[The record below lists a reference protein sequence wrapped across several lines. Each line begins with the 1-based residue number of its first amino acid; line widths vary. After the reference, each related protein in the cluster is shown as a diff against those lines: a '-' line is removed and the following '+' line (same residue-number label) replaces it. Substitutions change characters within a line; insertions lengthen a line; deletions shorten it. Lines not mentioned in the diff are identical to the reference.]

1 MPWDGAYHC
10 RGVQTKKRKP
20 GRTEKKNSP
29 LGLRGELMSRQYFR
43 FAGCLFVP
51 LIFLIPVNGHALEE
65 IVVTVRKKA
74 ENLQEIPLAITAF
87 DSETIKR
94 KGINNLDALA
104 KNTAGI
110 VFDQGITSQDTRVV
124 IRGLSP
130 TRGRQNIAFLQD
142 NIDISSEAIS
152 TAGGSLLVNPRYL
165 DFERIEV
172 VKGPQSALYGRAA
185 FNGAINYVTRDPGDE
200 FEFEILA
207 DINDASGSQNSESS
221 VTVSAGGPV
230 TDTFGLRASATYWD
244 EDGYYDNRFTKFEN
258 LGGGDGYGVSL
269 KGLWQASDKVTV
281 EGRISYSDDR
291 YEQRPAAF
299 VPYNALS
306 FLPEEALIPMLA
318 TKEYL
323 GEIGNMEQEVDF
335 KFYRFEV
342 CGPNYELDGS
352 GLFNTATAAS
362 DCAMEADINPRVE
375 KTGPAGERV
384 ASSLFGAPVASYR
397 GQIPETDDLDVRL
410 SPNPKTIDPLGME
423 LPEDYP
429 GTEIEVTRVN
439 LEVIWERENGD
450 FIFWTGITDAEQ
462 DVLIDFDKFA
472 EDPDGLHAAP
482 IQSAPGPGPDGMLG
496 TADDIP
502 CALSGG
508 DCSWGTQQIDF
519 NTKTEQFSQEI
530 RYSSDL
536 DGSWNYTIGGM
547 AWYED
552 TEQEEYSTT
561 ARASNGLFPF
571 TSPANVLSM
580 GSTRPN
586 CYSPEAG
593 PPAGVGMQHFMADWE
608 HLLKPGEAGF
618 LGGPWSL
625 NGPESVSMP
634 DDFNMLCVPSGS
646 DILQYLDHRADILPR
661 TKRIETKHW
670 SLYAMFDFDLSET
683 LRLSFEGRYTN
694 EREEQTQP
702 ILDPAD
708 PEFAV
713 RQSPS
718 SIQPNCGTDPASV
731 MADDQVCGPAIPAG
745 VGEGGI
751 WRTPFT
757 LDKTVATRTSFFT
770 PRATL
775 EWRPA
780 DDQMYYL
787 SYAVGKKPGGF
798 SRLTGGSGG
807 FEARESIFEEE
818 TLKVY
823 ELGTKTTLLDN
834 TLQLNTAVYYQ
845 DFEDKQVGTT
855 QINFTTG
862 LSTAAVENAAGAEIW
877 GLEIEVNWT
886 PTERWT
892 FGMSYNYLDA
902 EFTDFTILSSAR
914 NDLTRNSA
922 ERYFSEVETPENE
935 VYGRGQYWIGNSCP
949 IGKIVARAS
958 KDGQADPDAPSAED
972 IIPELRCEV
981 DLSGNEL
988 EDAPRHSLNL
998 NARYMAPLGDTGM
1011 DWYIEAES
1019 FHQSERFL
1027 EQANDQWLD
1036 SYVQYDLRAGIEAN
1050 NWTTIF
1056 YVENLLDDETV
1067 RSAQTG
1073 PGISTGLF
1081 IDGPPRVRNQ
1091 VIAYPAPPRVV
1102 GVRFEYRMGGS

>member
-1 MPWDGAYHC
+1 MF
-10 RGVQTKKRKP
+10 
-20 GRTEKKNSP
+20 
-29 LGLRGELMSRQYFR
+29 RQYCNIAGGS
-43 FAGCLFVP
+43 FAL
-51 LIFLIPVNGHALEE
+51 LIFLLPVNGHALEE
-65 IVVTVRKKA
+65 IVVTARKKA

-87 DSETIKR
+87 DSDTIKR

-185 FNGAINYVTRDPGDE
+185 FNGAINYITRDPGDV

-207 DINDASGSQNSESS
+207 DINDASGSENSESS
-221 VTVSAGGPV
+221 ITISGGGPI

-244 EDGYYDNRFTKFEN
+244 EDGYYDNRFTKSEN

-299 VPYNALS
+299 LEYNALS
-306 FLPEEALIPMLA
+306 FLPEEALIPMWV

-352 GLFNTATAAS
+352 GMLNAATAAS
-362 DCAMEADINPRVE
+362 DCAMEADINPRVD
-375 KTGPAGERV
+375 KTAATGERV

-429 GTEIEVTRVN
+429 GTNIEVTRAN
-439 LEVIWERENGD
+439 LEVVWERENGD
-450 FIFWTGITDAEQ
+450 FTFWTGITDADQ

-547 AWYED
+547 AWYEE
-552 TEQEEYSTT
+552 TEQKEFSTT
-561 ARASNGLFPF
+561 ARASDGAFPF
-571 TSPANVLSM
+571 VGTIPAM
-580 GSTRPN
+580 GATRPN
-586 CYSPEAG
+586 CYSPDAG
-593 PPAGVGMQHFMADWE
+593 PLPGVAMQHFMTDWE
-608 HLLKPGEAGF
+608 HLLKPGESFLRDTFLQGPAG
-618 LGGPWSL
+618 
-625 NGPESVSMP
+625 VRDP

-646 DILQYLDHRADILPR
+646 DILQYLDHRMMILPR
-661 TKRIETKHW
+661 TQRAETKHW

-683 LRLSFEGRYTN
+683 WKLSFEGRYTN

-708 PEFAV
+708 PEFAI

-718 SIQPNCGTDPASV
+718 SIQPNCGFDPASV
-731 MADDQVCGPAIPAG
+731 MPDDEVCGPPIPSD

-798 SRLTGGSGG
+798 SRLTSGSGG
-807 FEARESIFEEE
+807 FEPRESIFHEE

-823 ELGTKTTLLDN
+823 ELGAKTTLLDN
-834 TLQLNTAVYYQ
+834 TLQLNTALYYQ
-845 DFEDKQVGTT
+845 DFEDKQVPTT
-855 QINFTTG
+855 QINFKTG

-877 GLEIEVNWT
+877 GFELEANWT
-886 PTERWT
+886 PTDRLT
-892 FGMSYNYLDA
+892 FGVGYNYLDT
-902 EFTDFTILSSAR
+902 EYTDFKIKSSSA

-922 ERYFSEVETPENE
+922 EPYYSEAETPENAD
-935 VYGRGQYWIGNSCP
+935 YGRGQYWIGNSCP
-949 IGKIVARAS
+949 IGKIAARSS
-958 KDGQADPDAPSAED
+958 KDGQADPDAPSPAD
-972 IIPELRCEV
+972 VIPELRCEI
-981 DLSGNEL
+981 DLTGNKL
-988 EDAPRHSLNL
+988 EDVPRHSLNL
-998 NARYMAPLGDTGM
+998 NARYMAPFGDTGM
-1011 DWYIEAES
+1011 EWYIEAES
-1019 FHQSERFL
+1019 IHQSQRFL

-1036 SYVQYDLRAGIEAN
+1036 SYVQYDVRAGIEAD
-1050 NWTTIF
+1050 NWTAIF
-1056 YVENLLDDETV
+1056 YVENFLDDETV

-1081 IDGPPRVRNQ
+1081 INGPPRVRNQ